1 MPLDSTQIDEVMQEL
16 ARCGTDQNRKVY
28 ARHGVRDPMFG
39 VSYADLDR
47 LKKRIK
53 IDHALAVAL
62 WATGNHDARVL
73 ATKIADPKQADPH
86 QLDAWVEALDNYVLS
101 DALAGY
107 IARTPHARAK
117 MEAWTPR
124 PEEWIG
130 RTGWLL
136 LAHLAGKGTDMPDA
150 DLLPYVEIIE
160 QEIHRRA
167 NRVRDA
173 MNSAL
178 MAIGLRS
185 PALQTRALDAA
196 ARIGRVQVDH
206 GETNCKTPDA
216 AGYIRKAAARRSA

>member
-1 MPLDSTQIDEVMQEL
+1 
-16 ARCGTDQNRKVY
+16 
-28 ARHGVRDPMFG
+28 
-39 VSYADLDR
+39 
-47 LKKRIK
+47 
-53 IDHALAVAL
+53 
-62 WATGNHDARVL
+62 
-73 ATKIADPKQADPH
+73 PKQADPD
-86 QLDAWVEALDNYVLS
+86 QLEAWVEALDNYVLS

-124 PEEWIG
+124 PDEWIA

-136 LAHLAGKGTDMPDA
+136 LAHLAGKGTEMPDD
-150 DLLPYVEIIE
+150 DLLPYVAIIE
-160 QEIHRRA
+160 QEIHQRA
-167 NRVRDA
+167 NWVRNA

-178 MAIGLRS
+178 IAIGLRS

-216 AGYIRKAAARRSA
+216 ASYILKA